1 MTRNIGKEQRELKY
15 KLRPFIEAQPSKS
28 NIKPV
33 ELDAIDLSLFRE
45 GPEFL
50 AQRKKL
56 AAKLENSLSTYG
68 LFFIDRLRSIAQC
81 ILELPEEI
89 EKKAPCWCFE
99 NRMKKL
105 GLGL

>member
-68 LFFIDRLRSIAQC
+68 FFSLIA
-81 ILELPEEI
+81 
-89 EKKAPCWCFE
+89 
-99 NRMKKL
+99 
-105 GLGL
+105 